1 MNEFNFDETE
11 MSTSI
16 NQLRKKKSEQD
27 NETNSYTN
35 IRMKLYNDI
44 NSPVNTNSYP
54 ILKQDNSNIL
64 YNKNKYINNK
74 NKHINNKNKHI
85 NNKNKCINNKNNK
98 NNYFNIISVSLIF
111 FIVNNYYLNNYLV
124 LIKFSYYTIVFIK
137 LILFLL
143 IYYLYKYLIN

>member
-1 MNEFNFDETE
+1 MNEFNFYETE

-27 NETNSYTN
+27 DETNSYTN

-44 NSPVNTNSYP
+44 NSPLNTNSLLNTNSYP

-64 YNKNKYINNK
+64 YNKNKRINNK
-74 NKHINNKNKHI
+74 NKRI

-111 FIVNNYYLNNYLV
+111 FFVNNYYLNNFL
-124 LIKFSYYTIVFIK
+124 LLKKFSYYTIVFIK
-137 LILFLL
+137 LILFLI